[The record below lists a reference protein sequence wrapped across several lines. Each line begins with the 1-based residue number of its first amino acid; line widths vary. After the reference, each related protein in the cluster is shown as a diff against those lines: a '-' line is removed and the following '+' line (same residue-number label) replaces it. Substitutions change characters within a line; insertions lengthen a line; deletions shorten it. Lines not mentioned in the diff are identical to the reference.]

1 MSQHESAHAA
11 QRVAF
16 GPFLLPLTSLLAGVG
31 MLVVGVGLLFSV
43 LGIRANLSGFSSLTL
58 GLVMSAYYVGFL
70 LGSFWCPPLIRR
82 IGLIRAFSAMASL
95 ASTVPILHSVWVDPW
110 FWGLLRLITGLC
122 VMGMYVVIES
132 WLNTAAPSHL
142 RGKVFGTYMVVCSA
156 AGAIGQ
162 WLILVGDKMSF
173 VPFALVSIL
182 FSFALL
188 PVTLTPLE
196 EPEIDAA
203 QAFSLRRLYEI
214 SPLGV
219 AGVTVAGVL
228 NGAFFG
234 LGASYAQG
242 AGLSETAV
250 ASFMGATFLGG
261 ALFQWP
267 VGHYSDKHDRR
278 WVLFWVCV
286 FGAAFATVGFFAGE
300 LVPLTWLEATLVAV
314 GFVYGGMSFSVYGL
328 MVAHVNDLIQPS
340 EVVEV
345 TTGMLLMYGVGAI
358 LGPAVVGLVMSLTD
372 NASFLAFLAAVMGL
386 LAVYTLHRLP
396 KRQPVPEAI
405 KTDFVLTV
413 DGAPPLAKLDPR
425 GVAPTSEGAP
435 GHD

>member
-1 MSQHESAHAA
+1 VSQHESAHGA
-11 QRVAF
+11 QGAPF
-16 GPFLLPLTSLLAGVG
+16 GPSLLPLTSLLAGVG
-31 MLVVGVGLLFSV
+31 MLVIGVGLLFSV

-58 GLVMSAYYVGFL
+58 GLVMSAYYLGFL
-70 LGSFWCPPLIRR
+70 LGSFVCPPLIRR

-110 FWGLLRLITGLC
+110 FWGFLRLITGLC

-142 RGKVFGTYMVVCSA
+142 RGKVFGAYMVVCSA

-188 PVTLTPLE
+188 PITLTPLE
-196 EPEIDAA
+196 EPEIDSA
-203 QAFSLRRLYEI
+203 QPFNLVRLFNI

-234 LGASYAQG
+234 LGASFAQNT
-242 AGLSETAV
+242 GLSENGV
-250 ASFMGATFLGG
+250 ASFMGATLLGG

-267 VGHYSDKHDRR
+267 VGHYSDQHDRR
-278 WVLFWVCV
+278 WVLFWVCL
-286 FGAAFATVGFFAGE
+286 FGAVVAAVGFFASE
-300 LVPLTWLEATLVAV
+300 LVPLTWLETTLVAV

-328 MVAHVNDLIQPS
+328 MVAHVNDLIKPS
-340 EVVEV
+340 EVVEI
-345 TTGMLLMYGVGAI
+345 TTGLLLMYGVGAI
-358 LGPAVVGLVMSLTD
+358 LGPAVVGLVMNLTD
-372 NASFLAFLAAVMGL
+372 NASFLAFLAVVMAL
-386 LAVYTLHRLP
+386 LAGYTLQRLP
-396 KRQPVPEAI
+396 KRQPVPEAT

-413 DGAPPLAKLDPR
+413 DGVPTLPTLDPR
-425 GVAPTSEGAP
+425 GVVP
-435 GHD
+435 GSDAVSDHD